1 MSDLRTKPPI
11 LIYENPLCSQ
21 LAVV

>member
-1 MSDLRTKPPI
+1 MSDLKTKPPI

-21 LAVV
+21 LPVV